1 RRSAFWIG
9 NNCWLIGSKAS
20 VKAVID
26 IKNRVNVKSQKAII
40 RIFAQ
45 LPKYSYNSFLTLNV
59 DPILVRKLLYEYL
72 RNYQNLCRNGLSLSL
87 VMKKPKTKQLKKRIF
102 IYNDKLL
109 K

>member
-1 RRSAFWIG
+1 MLR
-9 NNCWLIGSKAS
+9 
-20 VKAVID
+20 
-26 IKNRVNVKSQKAII
+26 
-40 RIFAQ
+40 
-45 LPKYSYNSFLTLNV
+45 
-59 DPILVRKLLYEYL
+59 VRKLLYEYL